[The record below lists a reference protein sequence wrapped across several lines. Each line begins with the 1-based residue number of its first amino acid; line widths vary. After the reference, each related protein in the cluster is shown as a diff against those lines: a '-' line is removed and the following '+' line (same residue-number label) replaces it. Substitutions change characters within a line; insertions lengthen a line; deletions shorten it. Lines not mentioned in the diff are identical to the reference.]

1 MKYQTLH
8 TGLKKA
14 HITKKAVA
22 QSLGITP
29 RTLQRKLRGQSPLLW
44 EEACVIRER
53 FFPYTELETLFAD
66 QTAAHPT
73 GKGGPP

>member
-8 TGLKKA
+8 AGLKKA

-44 EEACVIRER
+44 EEACAIRER
-53 FFPYTELETLFAD
+53 FFPYTELEALFAD
-66 QTAAHPT
+66 QPGGRPTA
-73 GKGGPP
+73 KGGPH